1 MYISRLVVS
10 GFKTQTTTP
19 PNPGRNRRI
28 VRLHVP
34 GQGTTERIQM
44 SKFKWVHVHRLTYI
58 KVDKD
63 GNDDGKI
70 YEYTGDHS
78 SFCDGIEDEDLE
90 EIEKEDA

>member
-1 MYISRLVVS
+1 MSRGL
-10 GFKTQTTTP
+10 THRQTPVGIDASSSPCTGT
-19 PNPGRNRRI
+19 RHNRKDA
-28 VRLHVP
+28 
-34 GQGTTERIQM
+34 M

>member
-1 MYISRLVVS
+1 
-10 GFKTQTTTP
+10 
-19 PNPGRNRRI
+19 
-28 VRLHVP
+28 
-34 GQGTTERIQM
+34 M

-90 EIEKEDA
+90 EIKKEDA

>member
-1 MYISRLVVS
+1 MYRD
-10 GFKTQTTTP
+10 KAQQRKDT
-19 PNPGRNRRI
+19 
-28 VRLHVP
+28 
-34 GQGTTERIQM
+34 M

>member
-1 MYISRLVVS
+1 
-10 GFKTQTTTP
+10 
-19 PNPGRNRRI
+19 
-28 VRLHVP
+28 
-34 GQGTTERIQM
+34 M

-78 SFCDGIEDEDLE
+78 SFADGIDPE
-90 EIEKEDA
+90 ELKEVDAYTSLMEQGEKNHE

>member
-1 MYISRLVVS
+1 
-10 GFKTQTTTP
+10 
-19 PNPGRNRRI
+19 
-28 VRLHVP
+28 
-34 GQGTTERIQM
+34 M

-78 SFCDGIEDEDLE
+78 SFADGIGLDELE
-90 EIEKEDA
+90 EVDPYTSLMEQGEKDK